1 MASTGVTQIDAS
13 YLNGLKAQLQDLQS
27 QVELQ
32 IRGLG
37 AAGTGA
43 STTNYIPSA
52 DNLTLQAGTSSFDA
66 GQMIA
71 TALKTVGG
79 SVHDRLV
86 WLDQVLTDMVAE
98 ITTTVNKFKG
108 TESLNNEAVDQL
120 TTDFQNTIG
129 DMANSGSTA
138 NPNVPNPNT
147 SA

>member
-1 MASTGVTQIDAS
+1 MASSGVTQIDAS

-32 IRGLG
+32 VRGLG
-37 AAGTGA
+37 TTGTNAG
-43 STTNYIPSA
+43 TTNYIPSA
-52 DNLTLQAGTSSFDA
+52 DNLTLLAGTSSFDA

-71 TALKTVGG
+71 AALKTMGG

-86 WLDQVLTDMVAE
+86 WLDQVLTDMIAE

-129 DMANSGSTA
+129 GMG
-138 NPNVPNPNT
+138 NPSRTPNPSVPNPNT
-147 SA
+147 GA